1 MDEMTSCL
9 TSDFGLNFCRRLDDH
24 DTFVLHLRRLCKN
37 DTAPCAIAPWF
48 IFCTPPMMCVCE
60 CFINKKTPL
69 INGAS
74 NHGTSKAP
82 PAAAAIPE

>member
-1 MDEMTSCL
+1 MDELTSCL
-9 TSDFGLNFCRRLDDH
+9 TSYFGLNFCRRLDDH

-37 DTAPCAIAPWF
+37 DTAPCAMVHILHTTNDVCF
-48 IFCTPPMMCVCE
+48 IFK
-60 CFINKKTPL
+60 KKTPL

-74 NHGTSKAP
+74 NYGTSKAP